1 MIRSDKI
8 VLPLKV
14 SEGAAPPAEEIPRER
29 GGARPGAAV
38 HQWKVGDGSDPEEKE
53 RAALKHDGEENNQE
67 RGNRV
72 YANILTKKKQS

>member
-38 HQWKVGDGSDPEEKE
+38 HQWKVGDGSDPEKE
-53 RAALKHDGEENNQE
+53 RADRSMTEKRIIKNVEIE
-67 RGNRV
+67 
-72 YANILTKKKQS
+72 YMPIF